1 VNQVYVLLTKG
12 CNLKCF
18 YCIRDY
24 SVKNNDR
31 VSLENFDYI
40 FKEILKNFPPTV
52 QLILSGG
59 EPTIL
64 ENFHEVLALASQYF
78 ENILINS
85 NGTTNYFL
93 TNSFYSL
100 LEHTSKMGVQIS
112 IDGDS
117 VFHDLI
123 RGEGSFNK
131 SISTIENLSK
141 INGCDVII
149 STTVTSTKFK
159 EEFLPLQSELIKY
172 GFKKW
177 NIKRVSY
184 AGRAKDSNH
193 YLSTENWNT
202 LVEYIEENKS
212 QKNIFIQ
219 KQFDFKLLDTISDK
233 QLEELNVMKNC
244 GSGTQKIY
252 IYPNLDVLAC
262 TCYEKSPSGNLN
274 ESSLEEILKSTAHQ
288 SIITD
293 TINNKICNSC
303 RYKLKCNGGCL
314 GSGYSSVGMLGVADH
329 KCPKIIDNV

>member
-24 SVKNNDR
+24 SVKNNNR
-31 VSLENFDYI
+31 VSLERLDHI
-40 FKEILKNFPPTV
+40 FQEILNNFPPTI

-64 ENFHEVLALASQYF
+64 ENFHEILVLASQYF

-93 TNSFYSL
+93 TESFYSL
-100 LEHTSKMGVQIS
+100 LEQTPKIGVQIS
-112 IDGDS
+112 IDGDN

-123 RGEGSFNK
+123 RGDGSFNK
-131 SISTIENLSK
+131 SISTIEKLSRLK
-141 INGCDVII
+141 NCDVII
-149 STTVTSTKFK
+149 STTVTSIKFK
-159 EEFLPLQSELIKY
+159 KEFLPLQSKLIKT
-172 GFKKW
+172 GFKRW

-184 AGRAKDSNH
+184 AGRAKDSNQ

-202 LVEYIEENKS
+202 LVEYIQENKL
-212 QKNIFIQ
+212 QKNILIQ

-233 QLEELNVMKNC
+233 QLEKINTVKNC

-262 TCYEKSPSGNLN
+262 TCYEKLPSGNLN
-274 ESSLEEILKSTAHQ
+274 KSSLDEILKSKVHK
-288 SIITD
+288 SIVTD

-314 GSGYSSVGMLGVADH
+314 GSGYSSAGMLSIADR
-329 KCPKIIDNV
+329 KCPKIIDDV

>member
-1 VNQVYVLLTKG
+1 MNQVYVLLTKG

-24 SVKNNDR
+24 SVKNNNKI
-31 VSLENFDYI
+31 SLEKFDHI
-40 FKEILKNFPPTV
+40 FKEILKNFPSTI

-64 ENFHEVLALASQYF
+64 ENFHEVLSLASQYF

-93 TNSFYSL
+93 TNSFYTL
-100 LEHTSKMGVQIS
+100 LQHTPKIGVQIS

-123 RGEGSFNK
+123 RGENSFNK
-131 SISTIENLSK
+131 SILTIEKLSQFK
-141 INGCDVII
+141 NCEVII
-149 STTVTSTKFK
+149 STTVTSIKFK
-159 EEFLPLQSELIKY
+159 KEFLSLQCKLIKT
-172 GFKKW
+172 GFKRW

-193 YLSTENWNT
+193 YLSTESWNN
-202 LVEYIEENKS
+202 LVEYIQEHKL
-212 QKNIFIQ
+212 QKNILIQ
-219 KQFDFKLLDTISDK
+219 KQFDFKVLDSISDK
-233 QLEELNVMKNC
+233 QLNEINTVKNC

-262 TCYEKSPSGNLN
+262 TCYEHLPSGNLN
-274 ESSLEEILKSTAHQ
+274 ESTLEEILKSKVHK

-303 RYKLKCNGGCL
+303 RYKSKCNGGCL
-314 GSGYSSVGMLGVADH
+314 GSGYSSVGMLGIADH
-329 KCPKIIDNV
+329 KCPKIINNA